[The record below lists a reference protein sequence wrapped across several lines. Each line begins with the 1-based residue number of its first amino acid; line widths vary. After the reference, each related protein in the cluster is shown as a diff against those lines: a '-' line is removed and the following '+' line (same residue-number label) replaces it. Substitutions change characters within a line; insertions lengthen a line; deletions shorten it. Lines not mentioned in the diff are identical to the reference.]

1 MYIFVVIYIYICICI
16 CFRSEVENSKTS
28 ICANMACPH
37 PGNPWE
43 LHGPNGPRFG
53 NTASQEER
61 EVHNGAGLAQ
71 KNGGEKQKTCW
82 TYLEIMKNL
91 IYIYIYILYSIN
103 YIFIYIYHI
112 IYIYMHLYS
121 INYIYYIMLY
131 KFYLSYIYVI
141 LYKL

>member
-1 MYIFVVIYIYICICI
+1 MCSTNIYSFVYIICIYIYMYIFVVIYIYICICI

-91 IYIYIYILYSIN
+91 IYIYIYIHIIFYKLY
-103 YIFIYIYHI
+103 IYIYI
-112 IYIYMHLYS
+112 I
-121 INYIYYIMLY
+121 
-131 KFYLSYIYVI
+131 
-141 LYKL
+141 